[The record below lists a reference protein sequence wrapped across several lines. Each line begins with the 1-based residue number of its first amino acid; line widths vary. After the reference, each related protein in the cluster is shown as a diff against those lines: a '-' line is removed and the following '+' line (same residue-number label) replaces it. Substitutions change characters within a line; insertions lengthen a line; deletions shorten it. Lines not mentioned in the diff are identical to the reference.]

1 MATLFFAKISSLN
14 KKKGTADITLT
25 DRENQVVT
33 QIPIVRTQESLPAPG
48 SMVAVL
54 LEETA
59 GRIEKG
65 VILGK
70 IS

>member
-25 DRENQVVT
+25 DRENQVVP